1 MWKNSALSH
10 DRTDKE
16 KENDEFYEDDE
27 NDCDIAET
35 EEDRDNDDDDED
47 ADDECEGTRFY
58 KDRYFSLKLKC
69 QRIQERNEA
78 VLRRVSAVRKLVR
91 RLHRQNRCLSAR
103 LSNHDRRWRETAQM
117 TLDLTPDLTRYRHRK
132 NARQQQEDS
141 DGESV
146 WHARSASVDAKSFAS
161 ADLDIRPKPTV
172 CLSLRQE
179 ADCAVTSSPSEGS
192 AIPEAYE
199 PPYSIILSDSTSR
212 PFQLSSSTSSAMTS
226 PSTLPLSCSMPP
238 ILTSTTVLSTSASL
252 LSSDTGLTMS
262 TSSNSTGLILESIP
276 CSISLISSQPQVY
289 SSPSTTDYVLTPS
302 VSTISSPSKSI
313 SNLPHSVSSVPLS
326 FLPLPDTAF
335 SMSQDISTLLTN
347 VSSLPQSNISS
358 VQADPC
364 SQPFFA
370 ASLPIA
376 IVSSP
381 SGVNYPSS
389 SVSFPSS
396 TLASMSP
403 SISCHPFDNSSA
415 PPIHSVPPTAAS
427 PHRIFHPPG
436 TLPQIIAPLRT
447 DI

>member
-103 LSNHDRRWRETAQM
+103 LSNHDRRWRETS
-117 TLDLTPDLTRYRHRK
+117 LLTPDLTRYRYRK

-141 DGESV
+141 D
-146 WHARSASVDAKSFAS
+146 ASVDAKSFAS

-192 AIPEAYE
+192 AIPELYE
-199 PPYSIILSDSTSR
+199 PHYSIILSDSTSR
-212 PFQLSSSTSSAMTS
+212 PFQLSSSSSSAMTRR
-226 PSTLPLSCSMPP
+226 
-238 ILTSTTVLSTSASL
+238 
-252 LSSDTGLTMS
+252 
-262 TSSNSTGLILESIP
+262 E
-276 CSISLISSQPQVY
+276 
-289 SSPSTTDYVLTPS
+289 
-302 VSTISSPSKSI
+302 
-313 SNLPHSVSSVPLS
+313 
-326 FLPLPDTAF
+326 
-335 SMSQDISTLLTN
+335 TN
-347 VSSLPQSNISS
+347 WPN
-358 VQADPC
+358 A
-364 SQPFFA
+364 
-370 ASLPIA
+370 
-376 IVSSP
+376 
-381 SGVNYPSS
+381 
-389 SVSFPSS
+389 
-396 TLASMSP
+396 
-403 SISCHPFDNSSA
+403 
-415 PPIHSVPPTAAS
+415 
-427 PHRIFHPPG
+427 
-436 TLPQIIAPLRT
+436 
-447 DI
+447 